1 MTHDFTHDFTHDTR
15 LLTHDTRQTT
25 YRDTLI
31 EQLLR
36 PLGQL
41 LVNGQPQEVRQILA
55 QLLRPLGQF
64 LVNGHAVSGSQET
77 FSTTL

>member
-1 MTHDFTHDFTHDTR
+1 MF
-15 LLTHDTRQTT
+15 
-25 YRDTLI
+25 I
-31 EQLLR
+31 GQLLR

-41 LVNGQPQEVRQILA
+41 
-55 QLLRPLGQF
+55 